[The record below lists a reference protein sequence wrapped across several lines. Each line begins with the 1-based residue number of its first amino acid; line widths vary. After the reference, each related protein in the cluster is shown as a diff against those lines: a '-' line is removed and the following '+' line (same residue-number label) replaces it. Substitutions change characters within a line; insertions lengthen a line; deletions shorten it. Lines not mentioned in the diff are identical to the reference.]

1 MVQSSG
7 KLEKR
12 KSICDSMRKRDQED
26 LTFGIRS
33 VIEAIKQGKTIN
45 KILLQKGLTGEL
57 VKELLI
63 LVNKEKIIVQKVPI
77 QKLNHMVK
85 KNHQGVIA
93 MISPVV
99 YHQIDWL
106 VQEIYEKGEDPFILI
121 LDRVKDVRNFGAIA
135 RTAECFGVHA
145 IVIPSKDSALITNDA
160 VKTSAGALFKIPVC
174 KVSSLTDAVD
184 FLIGSGLKVFA
195 CTEKSETLINKVKS
209 SGPKALIMG
218 SEEDGVDH
226 KLLKMTDVN
235 FKIPMT
241 GGIASL
247 NVSVACGIAIH
258 KLISK

>member
-1 MVQSSG
+1 MI
-7 KLEKR
+7 KT
-12 KSICDSMRKRDQED
+12 ITED

-45 KILLQKGLTGEL
+45 KILLQKGLSGEL
-57 VKELLI
+57 IKELLA
-63 LVNKEKIIVQKVPI
+63 LVHKENIVVQKVPV

-93 MISPVV
+93 MISPVA

-106 VQEIYEKGEDPFILI
+106 VQQVYEKGEDPFILI

-174 KVSSLTDAVD
+174 KVTSLNAAVD
-184 FLIGSGLKVFA
+184 FLKGSGLKIFA
-195 CTEKSETLINKVKS
+195 CTEKSDTPINKVNS
-209 SGPKALIMG
+209 IGPKALIMG
-218 SEEDGVDH
+218 SEEDGVDQ
-226 KLLKMTDVN
+226 KLLKITDVN
-235 FKIPMT
+235 FKISIV
-241 GGIASL
+241 GSIASL

-258 KLISK
+258 KLMS

>member
-1 MVQSSG
+1 MN
-7 KLEKR
+7 KK
-12 KSICDSMRKRDQED
+12 ITED

-57 VKELLI
+57 IKELLV
-63 LVNKEKIIVQKVPI
+63 LVHKENIVVQKVPV

-93 MISPVV
+93 MISPVA

-106 VQEIYEKGEDPFILI
+106 VQQVYEKGEDPFILI

-174 KVSSLTDAVD
+174 KVTSLNAAVD
-184 FLIGSGLKVFA
+184 FLKGCGLKIFS
-195 CTEKSETLINKVKS
+195 CTEKSDTLINKVETT
-209 SGPKALIMG
+209 GPKALIMG
-218 SEEDGVDH
+218 SEQDGVDSQLI
-226 KLLKMTDVN
+226 KASDVN

-241 GGIASL
+241 GSIASL

>member
-1 MVQSSG
+1 MN
-7 KLEKR
+7 KT
-12 KSICDSMRKRDQED
+12 ITED

-45 KILLQKGLTGEL
+45 KILLQKGLSGEL
-57 VKELLI
+57 IKELLA
-63 LVNKEKIIVQKVPI
+63 LVHKENIVVQKVPV

-93 MISPVV
+93 MISPVA

-106 VQEIYEKGEDPFILI
+106 VQQVYEKGEDPFILI

-174 KVSSLTDAVD
+174 KVTSLNAAVD
-184 FLIGSGLKVFA
+184 FLKGCGLKIFS
-195 CTEKSETLINKVKS
+195 CTEKSDTMINKVETT
-209 SGPKALIMG
+209 GPKALIMG
-218 SEEDGVDH
+218 SEQDGVDSQLI
-226 KLLKMTDVN
+226 KASDVN

-241 GGIASL
+241 GSIASL

-258 KLISK
+258 HLMLN

>member
-1 MVQSSG
+1 MN
-7 KLEKR
+7 KTFK
-12 KSICDSMRKRDQED
+12 ED

-57 VKELLI
+57 IKELLV
-63 LVNKEKIIVQKVPI
+63 LVYKENIIVQKVPV

-93 MISPVV
+93 MISPVA

-106 VQEIYEKGEDPFILI
+106 VQQVYEKGEAPFILI

-174 KVSSLTDAVD
+174 KVSSLNAAVD
-184 FLIGSGLKVFA
+184 FLKGCGLKIFS
-195 CTEKSETLINKVKS
+195 CTEKSETLINKVES
-209 SGPKALIMG
+209 DGPKALIMG
-218 SEEDGVDH
+218 SEEDGVDSQLI
-226 KLLKMTDVN
+226 KASDVN
-235 FKIPMT
+235 FKIPMH
-241 GGIASL
+241 GSIASL

-258 KLISK
+258 KLISN

>member
-1 MVQSSG
+1 MN
-7 KLEKR
+7 KTIR
-12 KSICDSMRKRDQED
+12 ED

-57 VKELLI
+57 IKELLV
-63 LVNKEKIIVQKVPI
+63 LVRKENIVVQKVPI

-93 MISPVV
+93 MISPVA

-106 VQEIYEKGEDPFILI
+106 VQQVYEKGEDPFILI

-145 IVIPSKDSALITNDA
+145 IVIPIKNSALITSDA
-160 VKTSAGALFKIPVC
+160 IKTSAGALFKIPIC
-174 KVSSLTDAVD
+174 KVSSLNVTVD
-184 FLIGSGLKVFA
+184 FLKGCGLKIFS
-195 CTEKSETLINKVKS
+195 CTEKSDILINKLETTGTKV
-209 SGPKALIMG
+209 LIMG
-218 SEEDGVDH
+218 SEEDGVDSQLI
-226 KLLKMTDVN
+226 KASDVN
-235 FKIPMT
+235 FKIPMI
-241 GGIASL
+241 GRIASL

-258 KLISK
+258 KLMSN

>member
-1 MVQSSG
+1 MN
-7 KLEKR
+7 KT
-12 KSICDSMRKRDQED
+12 ITED

-57 VKELLI
+57 IKELLV
-63 LVNKEKIIVQKVPI
+63 LVHKENIVVQKVPV

-93 MISPVV
+93 MISPVA

-106 VQEIYEKGEDPFILI
+106 VQQVYEKGEDPFILI

-145 IVIPSKDSALITNDA
+145 IVIPSKDSALVTNDA
-160 VKTSAGALFKIPVC
+160 IKTSAGALFKIPVC
-174 KVSSLTDAVD
+174 KVTSLNAAVD
-184 FLIGSGLKVFA
+184 FLKGCGLKIFS
-195 CTEKSETLINKVKS
+195 CTEKSDILINKVKT

-218 SEEDGVDH
+218 SEEDGVDSQLI
-226 KLLKMTDVN
+226 KASDVN

-241 GGIASL
+241 GSIASL

-258 KLISK
+258 KLIG

>member
-1 MVQSSG
+1 MN
-7 KLEKR
+7 KT
-12 KSICDSMRKRDQED
+12 ITED

-45 KILLQKGLTGEL
+45 KIFLQKGLNGEL
-57 VKELLI
+57 IKELLV
-63 LVNKEKIIVQKVPI
+63 LVHKENIVVQKVPV

-93 MISPVV
+93 MISPVA

-106 VQEIYEKGEDPFILI
+106 VQQVYEKGEDPFILI

-174 KVSSLTDAVD
+174 KVTSLNAAVD
-184 FLIGSGLKVFA
+184 FLKGCGLKIFS
-195 CTEKSETLINKVKS
+195 CTEKSDTLINKVETT
-209 SGPKALIMG
+209 GPKALIMG
-218 SEEDGVDH
+218 SEQDGVDSQLI
-226 KLLKMTDVN
+226 KASDVN

-241 GGIASL
+241 GSIASL

-258 KLISK
+258 KLMSK

>member
-1 MVQSSG
+1 MN
-7 KLEKR
+7 KT
-12 KSICDSMRKRDQED
+12 ITED

-45 KILLQKGLTGEL
+45 KILLQKGLSGEL
-57 VKELLI
+57 IKELLA
-63 LVNKEKIIVQKVPI
+63 LVHKENIVVQKVPV

-93 MISPVV
+93 MISPVA

-106 VQEIYEKGEDPFILI
+106 VQQVYEKGEDPFILI

-174 KVSSLTDAVD
+174 KVTSLNAAVD
-184 FLIGSGLKVFA
+184 FLKGCGLKIFS
-195 CTEKSETLINKVKS
+195 CTEKSDTLINKVETT
-209 SGPKALIMG
+209 GPKALIMG
-218 SEEDGVDH
+218 SEQDGVDSQLI
-226 KLLKMTDVN
+226 KASDVN

-241 GGIASL
+241 GSIASL

-258 KLISK
+258 HLMWN

>member
-1 MVQSSG
+1 MN
-7 KLEKR
+7 KT
-12 KSICDSMRKRDQED
+12 ITED

-45 KILLQKGLTGEL
+45 KILLQKGLSGEL
-57 VKELLI
+57 IKELLA
-63 LVNKEKIIVQKVPI
+63 LVHKENIVVQKVPV

-93 MISPVV
+93 MISPVA
-99 YHQIDWL
+99 YHQLDWL
-106 VQEIYEKGEDPFILI
+106 VQQVYEKGEDPFILI

-174 KVSSLTDAVD
+174 KVTSLNAAVD
-184 FLIGSGLKVFA
+184 FLKGCGLKIFT
-195 CTEKSETLINKVKS
+195 CTEKSDTLINKVETT
-209 SGPKALIMG
+209 GPKALIMG
-218 SEEDGVDH
+218 SEQDGVDSQLI
-226 KLLKMTDVN
+226 KASDVN

-241 GGIASL
+241 GSIASL

>member
-1 MVQSSG
+1 MN
-7 KLEKR
+7 KT
-12 KSICDSMRKRDQED
+12 ITED

-57 VKELLI
+57 IKELLV
-63 LVNKEKIIVQKVPI
+63 LVHKENIVVQKVPV

-93 MISPVV
+93 MISPVA
-99 YHQIDWL
+99 YHEIDWL
-106 VQEIYEKGEDPFILI
+106 VQQVYEKGEDPFILI

-160 VKTSAGALFKIPVC
+160 VKTSVGALFKIPVC
-174 KVSSLTDAVD
+174 KVTSLNAAVD
-184 FLIGSGLKVFA
+184 FLKGCGLKIFS
-195 CTEKSETLINKVKS
+195 CTEKSETLVNKVET

-218 SEEDGVDH
+218 SEEDGVDSQLI
-226 KLLKMTDVN
+226 KASDVN

-241 GGIASL
+241 GSIASL

-258 KLISK
+258 HLMIK

>member
-1 MVQSSG
+1 MN
-7 KLEKR
+7 KT
-12 KSICDSMRKRDQED
+12 ITED

-57 VKELLI
+57 IKELLV
-63 LVNKEKIIVQKVPI
+63 LVHKENIVVQKVPV

-93 MISPVV
+93 MISPVA

-106 VQEIYEKGEDPFILI
+106 VQQVYEKGEDPFILI

-160 VKTSAGALFKIPVC
+160 IKTSAGALFKIPVC
-174 KVSSLTDAVD
+174 KVTSLNAAVD
-184 FLIGSGLKVFA
+184 FLKGCGLKIFS
-195 CTEKSETLINKVKS
+195 CTEKSETLINKVETT
-209 SGPKALIMG
+209 GPKALIMG
-218 SEEDGVDH
+218 SEEDGVDSQLI
-226 KLLKMTDVN
+226 KASDVN
-235 FKIPMT
+235 FQISMT
-241 GGIASL
+241 GSIASL

-258 KLISK
+258 KLMGK

>member
-1 MVQSSG
+1 MN
-7 KLEKR
+7 KT
-12 KSICDSMRKRDQED
+12 ITED

-57 VKELLI
+57 IKELLV
-63 LVNKEKIIVQKVPI
+63 LVHKENIVVQKVPV

-93 MISPVV
+93 MISPVA
-99 YHQIDWL
+99 YHQLDWL
-106 VQEIYEKGEDPFILI
+106 VQQVYEKGEDPFILI

-174 KVSSLTDAVD
+174 KVTSLNAAVD
-184 FLIGSGLKVFA
+184 FLKGCGLKIFS
-195 CTEKSETLINKVKS
+195 CTEKSDTLINKVETT
-209 SGPKALIMG
+209 GPKALIMG
-218 SEEDGVDH
+218 SEQDGVDSQLI
-226 KLLKMTDVN
+226 KASDVN

-241 GGIASL
+241 GSIASL

-258 KLISK
+258 KLMS

>member
-1 MVQSSG
+1 MN
-7 KLEKR
+7 KT
-12 KSICDSMRKRDQED
+12 ITED

-57 VKELLI
+57 IKELLV
-63 LVNKEKIIVQKVPI
+63 LVHKENIVVQKVPV

-93 MISPVV
+93 MISPVA

-106 VQEIYEKGEDPFILI
+106 VQQVYEKGEDPFILI

-145 IVIPSKDSALITNDA
+145 IVIPSKDSALVTNDA
-160 VKTSAGALFKIPVC
+160 IKTSAGALFKIPVC
-174 KVSSLTDAVD
+174 KVTSLNAAVD
-184 FLIGSGLKVFA
+184 FLKGCGLKIFS
-195 CTEKSETLINKVKS
+195 CTEKSDTFINKVKS
-209 SGPKALIMG
+209 FGPKALIMG
-218 SEEDGVDH
+218 SEEDGVDSNLI
-226 KLLKMTDVN
+226 KASDVN

-241 GGIASL
+241 GSIASL

-258 KLISK
+258 KLMG

>member
-1 MVQSSG
+1 
-7 KLEKR
+7 
-12 KSICDSMRKRDQED
+12 MRKRDQDD

-77 QKLNHMVK
+77 QKLNRMVK

-93 MISPVV
+93 MISPVA

-106 VQEIYEKGEDPFILI
+106 VQEVYEKGEDPFILI

-174 KVSSLTDAVD
+174 KVSSLNTAVD
-184 FLIGSGLKVFA
+184 FLKGSGLKVFA
-195 CTEKSETLINKVKS
+195 CTEKSENLINKVLIN
-209 SGPKALIMG
+209 GPKALIMG
-218 SEEDGVDH
+218 SEEDGVDY
-226 KLLKMTDVN
+226 KLLNMTDGN
-235 FKIPMT
+235 FKIPMS
-241 GGIASL
+241 GSIASL

-258 KLISK
+258 HLANLK

>member
-1 MVQSSG
+1 MN
-7 KLEKR
+7 KK
-12 KSICDSMRKRDQED
+12 ITED

-57 VKELLI
+57 IKELLV
-63 LVNKEKIIVQKVPI
+63 LVHKENIVVQKVPV

-93 MISPVV
+93 MISPVA

-106 VQEIYEKGEDPFILI
+106 VQQVYEKGEDPFILI

-174 KVSSLTDAVD
+174 KVTSLNAAVD
-184 FLIGSGLKVFA
+184 FLKGCGLKIFS
-195 CTEKSETLINKVKS
+195 CTEKSDTLINKVETT
-209 SGPKALIMG
+209 GPKALIMG
-218 SEEDGVDH
+218 SEQDGVDSQLI
-226 KLLKMTDVN
+226 KASDVN

-241 GGIASL
+241 GSIASL

-258 KLISK
+258 KLNE

>member
-1 MVQSSG
+1 MN
-7 KLEKR
+7 KK
-12 KSICDSMRKRDQED
+12 ITED

-57 VKELLI
+57 IKELLV
-63 LVNKEKIIVQKVPI
+63 LVHKENIVVQKVPV

-93 MISPVV
+93 MISPVA

-106 VQEIYEKGEDPFILI
+106 VQQVYEKGEDPFILI

-174 KVSSLTDAVD
+174 KVTSLNAAVD
-184 FLIGSGLKVFA
+184 FLKGCGLKIFS
-195 CTEKSETLINKVKS
+195 CTEKSDTLINKVETT
-209 SGPKALIMG
+209 GPKALIMG
-218 SEEDGVDH
+218 SEQDGVDSQLI
-226 KLLKMTDVN
+226 KASDEN

-241 GGIASL
+241 GSIASL

-258 KLISK
+258 KLMSK

>member
-1 MVQSSG
+1 MN
-7 KLEKR
+7 KT
-12 KSICDSMRKRDQED
+12 ITED

-45 KILLQKGLTGEL
+45 KILLQKGLSGEL
-57 VKELLI
+57 IKELLA
-63 LVNKEKIIVQKVPI
+63 LVHKENIVVQKVPV

-93 MISPVV
+93 MISPVA

-106 VQEIYEKGEDPFILI
+106 VQQVYEKGEDPFILI

-174 KVSSLTDAVD
+174 KVTSLNAAVD
-184 FLIGSGLKVFA
+184 FLKGCGLKIFS
-195 CTEKSETLINKVKS
+195 CTEKSDTLINKVETT
-209 SGPKALIMG
+209 GPKALIMG
-218 SEEDGVDH
+218 SEQDGVDH
-226 KLLKMTDVN
+226 
-235 FKIPMT
+235 
-241 GGIASL
+241 S
-247 NVSVACGIAIH
+247 
-258 KLISK
+258 

>member
-1 MVQSSG
+1 MN
-7 KLEKR
+7 KT
-12 KSICDSMRKRDQED
+12 ITED

-57 VKELLI
+57 IKELLA
-63 LVNKEKIIVQKVPI
+63 LVHKENIVVQKVPV
-77 QKLNHMVK
+77 QKLNNMVK

-93 MISPVV
+93 MISPVA
-99 YHQIDWL
+99 YHEIDWM
-106 VQEIYEKGEDPFILI
+106 VQQVYEKGEDPFILI

-174 KVSSLTDAVD
+174 KVTNLNSAVD
-184 FLIGSGLKVFA
+184 FLKGCGLKIFS
-195 CTEKSETLINKVKS
+195 CTEKSDTLINMVES
-209 SGPKALIMG
+209 AGPKALIMG
-218 SEEDGVDH
+218 SEEDGVDSQLI
-226 KLLKMTDVN
+226 KASDVN
-235 FKIPMT
+235 FKIPMFGT
-241 GGIASL
+241 IASL

-258 KLISK
+258 KLMVK

>member
-1 MVQSSG
+1 MN
-7 KLEKR
+7 KK
-12 KSICDSMRKRDQED
+12 ITED

-57 VKELLI
+57 IKELLV
-63 LVNKEKIIVQKVPI
+63 LVHKENIVVQKVPV

-93 MISPVV
+93 MISPVA

-106 VQEIYEKGEDPFILI
+106 VQQVYEKGEDPFILI

-174 KVSSLTDAVD
+174 KVTSLNAAVD
-184 FLIGSGLKVFA
+184 FLKGCGLKIFS
-195 CTEKSETLINKVKS
+195 CTEKSDTLINKVETT
-209 SGPKALIMG
+209 GPKALIMG
-218 SEEDGVDH
+218 SEQDGVDSQLI
-226 KLLKMTDVN
+226 KASDVN

-241 GGIASL
+241 GSIASL

-258 KLISK
+258 QLNNL

>member
-1 MVQSSG
+1 MN
-7 KLEKR
+7 KT
-12 KSICDSMRKRDQED
+12 ITED

-57 VKELLI
+57 IKELLV
-63 LVNKEKIIVQKVPI
+63 LVHKENIVVQKVPV

-93 MISPVV
+93 MISPVA

-106 VQEIYEKGEDPFILI
+106 VQQVYEKGEDPFILI

-160 VKTSAGALFKIPVC
+160 IKTSAGALFKIPVC
-174 KVSSLTDAVD
+174 KVTSLNAAVD
-184 FLIGSGLKVFA
+184 FLKGCGLKIFS
-195 CTEKSETLINKVKS
+195 CTEKSDTFINKVES
-209 SGPKALIMG
+209 FGPKALIMG
-218 SEEDGVDH
+218 SEEDGVDSNLI
-226 KLLKMTDVN
+226 KASDVN

-241 GGIASL
+241 GSIASL
-247 NVSVACGIAIH
+247 NVSVASGIAIH
-258 KLISK
+258 KLTS

>member
-1 MVQSSG
+1 MN
-7 KLEKR
+7 KT
-12 KSICDSMRKRDQED
+12 ITED

-57 VKELLI
+57 IKELLV
-63 LVNKEKIIVQKVPI
+63 LVHKENIVVQKVPV

-93 MISPVV
+93 MISPVA

-106 VQEIYEKGEDPFILI
+106 VQQVYEKGEDPFILI

-145 IVIPSKDSALITNDA
+145 VVIPSKDSALITNDA

-174 KVSSLTDAVD
+174 KVTSLNAAVD
-184 FLIGSGLKVFA
+184 FLKGCGLKIFS
-195 CTEKSETLINKVKS
+195 CTEKSDTLINKVETT
-209 SGPKALIMG
+209 GPKALIMG
-218 SEEDGVDH
+218 SEQDGVDSQLI
-226 KLLKMTDVN
+226 KASDVN

-241 GGIASL
+241 GSIASL

-258 KLISK
+258 KLMS

>member
-1 MVQSSG
+1 MN
-7 KLEKR
+7 KK
-12 KSICDSMRKRDQED
+12 ITED

-57 VKELLI
+57 IKELLV
-63 LVNKEKIIVQKVPI
+63 LVHKENIVVQKVPV

-93 MISPVV
+93 MISPVA

-106 VQEIYEKGEDPFILI
+106 VQQVYEKGEDPFILI

-160 VKTSAGALFKIPVC
+160 LKTSAGALFKIPVC
-174 KVSSLTDAVD
+174 KVTSLNAAVD
-184 FLIGSGLKVFA
+184 FLKGCGLKIFS
-195 CTEKSETLINKVKS
+195 CTEKSDTLINKVETT
-209 SGPKALIMG
+209 GPKALIMG
-218 SEEDGVDH
+218 SEQDGVDSQLI
-226 KLLKMTDVN
+226 KASDVN

-241 GGIASL
+241 GSIASL

-258 KLISK
+258 KLMSK

>member
-1 MVQSSG
+1 MN
-7 KLEKR
+7 KK
-12 KSICDSMRKRDQED
+12 ITED

-45 KILLQKGLTGEL
+45 KILLQKGLSGEL
-57 VKELLI
+57 IKELLVLI
-63 LVNKEKIIVQKVPI
+63 HKENIVVQKVPV

-93 MISPVV
+93 MISPVA

-106 VQEIYEKGEDPFILI
+106 VQQVYEKGEDPFILI

-160 VKTSAGALFKIPVC
+160 IKTSAGALFKIPVC
-174 KVSSLTDAVD
+174 KVTSLNAAVD
-184 FLIGSGLKVFA
+184 FLKGCGLKIFS
-195 CTEKSETLINKVKS
+195 CTEKSDTLINKVES
-209 SGPKALIMG
+209 SGPKALILG
-218 SEEDGVDH
+218 SEQDGVDSQLI
-226 KLLKMTDVN
+226 KASDVN

-241 GGIASL
+241 GSIASL

-258 KLISK
+258 KLMG

>member
-1 MVQSSG
+1 MN
-7 KLEKR
+7 KK
-12 KSICDSMRKRDQED
+12 ITED

-33 VIEAIKQGKTIN
+33 VIEAINQGKTIN
-45 KILLQKGLTGEL
+45 KILLQKGLSGEL
-57 VKELLI
+57 IKELLVLI
-63 LVNKEKIIVQKVPI
+63 HKENIVVQKVPV

-93 MISPVV
+93 MISPVA

-106 VQEIYEKGEDPFILI
+106 VQQVYEKGEDPFILI

-174 KVSSLTDAVD
+174 KVTSLNAAVD
-184 FLIGSGLKVFA
+184 FLKGCGLKIFS
-195 CTEKSETLINKVKS
+195 CTEKSDTLINKVES

-218 SEEDGVDH
+218 SEQDGVDSQLI
-226 KLLKMTDVN
+226 KASDVN

-241 GGIASL
+241 GSIASL